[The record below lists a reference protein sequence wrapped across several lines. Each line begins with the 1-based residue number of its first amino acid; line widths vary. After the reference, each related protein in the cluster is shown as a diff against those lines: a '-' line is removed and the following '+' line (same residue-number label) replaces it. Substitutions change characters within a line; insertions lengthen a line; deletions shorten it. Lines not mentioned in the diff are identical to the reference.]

1 MKSDVW
7 VKQRIWCFHFA
18 SKFFVHVLVYLA
30 FGENLCPGKFTNM
43 DINHVNYDGLDNR
56 IENLELWSSRHPKG
70 QRVQDKIA
78 FAYELL
84 RQYAPELL
92 KEEVNGTDNLPEIK

>member
-1 MKSDVW
+1 MSGRKCKVEGCNR
-7 VKQRIWCFHFA
+7 K
-18 SKFFVHVLVYLA
+18 VHA
-30 FGENLCPGKFTNM
+30 KGLCPKHYQRLQKHGSTER
-43 DINHVNYDGLDNR
+43 D
-56 IENLELWSSRHPKG
+56 PKG

-92 KEEVNGTDNLPEIK
+92 KEEVNGTDNLPETK